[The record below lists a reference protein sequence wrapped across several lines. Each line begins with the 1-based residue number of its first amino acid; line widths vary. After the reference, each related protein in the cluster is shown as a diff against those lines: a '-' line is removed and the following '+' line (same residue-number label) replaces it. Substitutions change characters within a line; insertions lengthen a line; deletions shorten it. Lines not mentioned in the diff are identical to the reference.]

1 MLFRSLEGTAQWYSV
16 HIYPVIVS
24 LIGRM
29 AGYVPVSVSEL
40 GLYALILIITVLLIH
55 LIAGLIK
62 GKKGKKEIL
71 HFLAGL
77 FFTVSL
83 LFLIYTLNCGINYHR
98 ESFSESAGLVTEPYT
113 VEDLKRVCIILTEDV
128 NDYADK
134 VDRDESGVMKLDG
147 SERESAV
154 EAMLLLGET
163 YPELQEIGRA
173 SCRERV

>member
-1 MLFRSLEGTAQWYSV
+1 MKIESKKWMYAGGIMLGVSFAVLFVSRRLEGTAQWYSV

-98 ESFSESAGLVTEPYT
+98 ESF
-113 VEDLKRVCIILTEDV
+113 
-128 NDYADK
+128 
-134 VDRDESGVMKLDG
+134 
-147 SERESAV
+147 
-154 EAMLLLGET
+154 
-163 YPELQEIGRA
+163 
-173 SCRERV
+173 